1 MIRMATAADI
11 PAMLEIYAPY
21 VLNTTYTFEY
31 TVPTQEEFTKR
42 FFSITAQFPWL
53 VWEERGTVLGYAYGS
68 LPFERA
74 AYAWSGEVSIYL
86 APQAHRKGI
95 GRMLYAALEAIMKE
109 QGYRTLYAII
119 TEENTG
125 SVAFHQRLGYHT
137 QAVFPN
143 CGMKFQRWLGV
154 AWMEKRFDF
163 VDIPSHFPIS
173 CKSLVENDRKFQD
186 ILANL
191 SLS

>member
-1 MIRMATAADI
+1 MIRMATVADI
-11 PAMLEIYAPY
+11 PAMLEIYGPY
-21 VLNTTYTFEY
+21 VLNTTYSFEY
-31 TVPTQEEFTKR
+31 TVPTQEEFTRR
-42 FFSITAQFPWL
+42 FLSITAQFPWL
-53 VWEERGTVLGYAYGS
+53 VWEEQGSVLGYAYGS

-74 AYAWSGEVSIYL
+74 AYAWSGEVSVYL
-86 APQAHRKGI
+86 APQAQKKGI
-95 GRMLYAALEAIMKE
+95 GRMLYTALEAIMKE
-109 QGYRTLYAII
+109 QGYRRLYAII

-125 SVAFHQRLGYHT
+125 SLAFHKRLGYHT

-154 AWMEKRFDF
+154 VWMEKKLSSL
-163 VDIPSHFPIS
+163 DIPGDFPIS
-173 CKSLVENDRKFQD
+173 CKTLVENDRKFQN